1 MRQEDRFSIVVSSSR
16 RPRRVDY
23 IIDSSSFHGCSF
35 VRAWRPFL
43 RPGLRVQ
50 TGRAQ
55 GVVKAGRRA
64 GLPLASMLPGHAL
77 TEAQQVLHARCNWP
91 LRSALPVTPD
101 DSVDKKRSKHYR
113 RRFVSLACQNEP
125 AAPPRS
131 YLLLEIARVVGLL
144 GACEQ
149 CQLEAKRV
157 AEQRGLNRTLERGFS
172 GLKCGGPCAGASH

>member
-1 MRQEDRFSIVVSSSR
+1 LHQCIRPLLGAHCAPDHHRYQRACDLISGQASTRGIWVTSVRMRQEDRFSIVVSSSR

-35 VRAWRPFL
+35 VRAWRRFL

-77 TEAQQVLHARCNWP
+77 TEAQQVLHARMQLASN
-91 LRSALPVTPD
+91 
-101 DSVDKKRSKHYR
+101 KRIASYT
-113 RRFVSLACQNEP
+113 RRFRRQE
-125 AAPPRS
+125 
-131 YLLLEIARVVGLL
+131 EI
-144 GACEQ
+144 Q
-149 CQLEAKRV
+149 
-157 AEQRGLNRTLERGFS
+157 TLSQALRI
-172 GLKCGGPCAGASH
+172 AGMPE